1 MIKFY
6 KIDFLLVL
14 INYYESAD
22 IINYSKTL
30 YIYIHIIRFVNPI
43 D

>member
-22 IINYSKTL
+22 DINYSKIL
-30 YIYIHIIRFVNPI
+30 YVYTYYTFCQSN
-43 D
+43 